1 MNCRRIIKTFI
12 FIFAFILISLV
23 SSTKTLASDYQYK
36 VLDPRY
42 NPQAQQLLDG
52 KLDGYENYRVST
64 TKSFNL
70 GTFFAL
76 FTLVVFPIGIVSLAI
91 RTFRKVTKDGFV
103 DNSQVIGNIKI
114 ETNAN
119 DVSSLVSSSTCSKI
133 NANTVVSNVNNKPKS
148 SIKNTVQEDVV
159 DRKIPENTNK
169 SINNYFSSPISKI
182 PNPMLLNTSP
192 LTSNKGLCVVEY
204 NKKYS
209 LIGYINDEIFL
220 LDQFDNLKST
230 EIRSRLS
237 ETKDKTDRYIVRL
250 GEYKA
255 LVEVKENDMKLL
267 LEL

>member
-1 MNCRRIIKTFI
+1 MNCRIFIKTFVS
-12 FIFAFILISLV
+12 IFAFILISFI
-23 SSTKTLASDYQYK
+23 SSNKMFASDYQYK

-52 KLDGYENYRVST
+52 KLDGYENYRAST
-64 TKSFNL
+64 NKGFNF
-70 GTFFAL
+70 GTFLAL
-76 FTLVVFPIGIVSLAI
+76 FTLIVFPIGVVSLAV
-91 RTFRKVTKDGFV
+91 RTFKKISTNNFSDTA
-103 DNSQVIGNIKI
+103 QVIGNIKI
-114 ETNAN
+114 KDSENSL
-119 DVSSLVSSSTCSKI
+119 SSNEKNLSI
-133 NANTVVSNVNNKPKS
+133 NNKNTS
-148 SIKNTVQEDVV
+148 SNLVLKKQTSSNINNLNFNKNIET
-159 DRKIPENTNK
+159 KIPENTNK
-169 SINNYFSSPISKI
+169 SINNYFSSPIEKI

-204 NKKYS
+204 NKKFS

-220 LDQFDNLKST
+220 LDQFDTLKST
-230 EIRSRLS
+230 EIRSRLT